1 MRKERKQILLVD
13 DDVII
18 DFLHKKILK
27 QAGINSSIETVYNG
41 KLALQK
47 LVDYNNSFNE
57 SDSVLVLLD
66 LNMPVLDG
74 WGFLKEFE
82 QLKTILNYDVDI
94 FILSSSTN
102 SNDISRSKSNP
113 FVRVY
118 LKKPLSLDAVTT
130 NF

>member
-1 MRKERKQILLVD
+1 MGFVGTHNIILD

-41 KLALQK
+41 KLALEK
-47 LVDYNNSFNE
+47 LVDYNNSFHE

-66 LNMPVLDG
+66 LNMPILDG

-82 QLKTILNYDVDI
+82 QLKTNLNYDVDI

-113 FVRVY
+113 FVRGY

>member
-1 MRKERKQILLVD
+1 
-13 DDVII
+13 
-18 DFLHKKILK
+18 
-27 QAGINSSIETVYNG
+27 
-41 KLALQK
+41 
-47 LVDYNNSFNE
+47 
-57 SDSVLVLLD
+57 
-66 LNMPVLDG
+66 MPVLDG

-82 QLKTILNYDVDI
+82 QLKTNLNYDVDI

-113 FVRVY
+113 FVRGY